1 MFYNAKNGNLKIG
14 KTDMD
19 YISFGTGKR
28 VLIMIP
34 GLGDG
39 MMTVKGKALPFAW
52 AYRMF
57 AKDFKVYLFSRKNEL
72 EEGYSIRDMA
82 RDLKYA
88 MDQIGIKKAD
98 IMGVSQGG
106 MIAEWFAIDYPE
118 VVNKLI
124 LVVTVGRQNE
134 CVQQNV
140 NRWIGLAEQNR
151 YGEAMKD
158 ITVHMYTEEYIRK
171 VGPMLAL
178 LGLFPGPR
186 NKERFLR
193 MARACIEHSLFDEL
207 KKIRATTLVIGGEK
221 DRTVTGEASEEIAE
235 QIPDSELFMYAEYGH
250 GLYEEAKDFNRR
262 VYDFLMK
269 P

>member
-14 KTDMD
+14 NTDMD

-28 VLIMIP
+28 ILIMIP

-57 AKDFKVYLFSRKNEL
+57 SKDFTVYLFSRKNEL
-72 EEGYSIRDMA
+72 EEGCSIRDMA
-82 RDLKYA
+82 KDLKIA
-88 MDQIGIKKAD
+88 MDKLGIKKAD

-106 MIAEWFAIDYPE
+106 MIAEYMAIDYPE

-134 CVQQNV
+134 CIQSNV
-140 NRWIGLAEQNR
+140 KRWIALAEQNR

-158 ITVHMYTEEYIRK
+158 IMVRMYTNEYIQKYRI
-171 VGPMLAL
+171 MLNVV
-178 LGLFPGPR
+178 GLFPGPK
-186 NKERFLR
+186 NKVRFLR
-193 MARACIEHSLFDEL
+193 MAKSCIKHSLFEEL
-207 KKIRATTLVIGGEK
+207 KQIKAPTLIIGGER
-221 DRTVTGEASEEIAE
+221 DETVTGEASREIAK
-235 QIPDSELFMYAEYGH
+235 QIKGSELYMYEEYGH
-250 GLYEEAKDFNRR
+250 GLYSEAEDFNQR
-262 VYDFLMK
+262 VFDFLLT
-269 P
+269 

>member
-14 KTDMD
+14 NTDMD
-19 YISFGTGKR
+19 YISFGAGKK

-52 AYRMF
+52 EYRMF
-57 AKDFKVYLFSRKNEL
+57 AKDFMVYLFSRKNEL

-82 RDLKYA
+82 RDLKIA
-88 MDQIGIKKAD
+88 MDKLGIKKAD

-106 MIAEWFAIDYPE
+106 MIAEYMAIDYPE

-134 CVQQNV
+134 CIQSNV
-140 NRWIGLAEQNR
+140 KRWIELAEQNR

-158 ITVHMYTEEYIRK
+158 TPEYIQKYRL
-171 VGPMLAL
+171 MLGL
-178 LGLFPGPR
+178 LGFFPGPK
-186 NKERFLR
+186 NKIRFLR
-193 MARACIEHSLFDEL
+193 MAKSCVEHSLYEEL
-207 KKIRATTLVIGGEK
+207 RKIKAPTLIVGGER
-221 DRTVTGEASEEIAE
+221 DQTVTGEASREIAE
-235 QIPDSELFMYAEYGH
+235 QIDNCELYMYAEYGH
-250 GLYEEAKDFNRR
+250 GLYSEAKDFNQR
-262 VYDFLMK
+262 VYDFLLK
-269 P
+269 

>member
-14 KTDMD
+14 NTDMD

-28 VLIMIP
+28 VFIMIP

-52 AYRMF
+52 EYRKF
-57 AKDFKVYLFSRKNEL
+57 AKDFTVYLFSRKNEL

-82 RDLKYA
+82 RDLKIA
-88 MDQIGIKKAD
+88 MDKLGIKKAD

-106 MIAEWFAIDYPE
+106 MIAEYMAIDYPE

-134 CVQQNV
+134 CIQSNV
-140 NRWIGLAEQNR
+140 KRWIELAEQNR

-158 ITVHMYTEEYIRK
+158 ITVRMYTPEYIQRYRL
-171 VGPMLAL
+171 MLGV
-178 LGLFPGPR
+178 LGLFPGPK
-186 NKERFLR
+186 NKIRFLR
-193 MARACIEHSLFDEL
+193 MAKSCAEHSLYEEL
-207 KKIRATTLVIGGEK
+207 REIKAPTLIVGGER
-221 DRTVTGEASEEIAE
+221 DQTVTGEASKEIAE
-235 QIPDSELFMYAEYGH
+235 QIDNCELYMYAEYGH
-250 GLYEEAKDFNRR
+250 GLYSEAKDFNQR
-262 VYDFLMK
+262 VYDFLLK
-269 P
+269 